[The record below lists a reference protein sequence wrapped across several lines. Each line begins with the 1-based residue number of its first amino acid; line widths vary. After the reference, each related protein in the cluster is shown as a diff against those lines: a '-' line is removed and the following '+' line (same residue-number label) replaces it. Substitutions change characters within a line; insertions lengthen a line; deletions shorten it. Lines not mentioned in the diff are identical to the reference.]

1 MPVQILWRFLGQDR
15 KFGISPE
22 FWQSFLTDRS
32 SYISAGN
39 SGYDLFHS
47 FCQLAC
53 VDMRLAECD
62 EETRP
67 IMRLLYRSRCACLWE
82 LVDDPDSSRAAWWLS
97 VFLKMVVFINM
108 FLSQNSLG
116 VDPSGPT

>member
-1 MPVQILWRFLGQDR
+1 
-15 KFGISPE
+15 
-22 FWQSFLTDRS
+22 
-32 SYISAGN
+32 
-39 SGYDLFHS
+39 
-47 FCQLAC
+47 
-53 VDMRLAECD
+53 MRLAECD

-116 VDPSGPT
+116 FDLSGPNMIRHETYINL

>member
-1 MPVQILWRFLGQDR
+1 
-15 KFGISPE
+15 
-22 FWQSFLTDRS
+22 
-32 SYISAGN
+32 
-39 SGYDLFHS
+39 
-47 FCQLAC
+47 
-53 VDMRLAECD
+53 MRNAECD

-108 FLSQNSLG
+108 FLSQNRLWFDHVWSEWPKH
-116 VDPSGPT
+116 DQTWNFW

>member
-1 MPVQILWRFLGQDR
+1 MLIIFPIFPQ
-15 KFGISPE
+15 E
-22 FWQSFLTDRS
+22 T
-32 SYISAGN
+32 A
-39 SGYDLFHS
+39 DLCQFC
-47 FCQLAC
+47 CQLAC
-53 VDMRLAECD
+53 VEMRLAECD

-116 VDPSGPT
+116 FDLSGPNMIRHETYNIVGARSHTA

>member
-1 MPVQILWRFLGQDR
+1 
-15 KFGISPE
+15 
-22 FWQSFLTDRS
+22 
-32 SYISAGN
+32 
-39 SGYDLFHS
+39 
-47 FCQLAC
+47 
-53 VDMRLAECD
+53 MRNAECD

-108 FLSQNSLG
+108 FLSQNRLWFDH
-116 VDPSGPT
+116 V